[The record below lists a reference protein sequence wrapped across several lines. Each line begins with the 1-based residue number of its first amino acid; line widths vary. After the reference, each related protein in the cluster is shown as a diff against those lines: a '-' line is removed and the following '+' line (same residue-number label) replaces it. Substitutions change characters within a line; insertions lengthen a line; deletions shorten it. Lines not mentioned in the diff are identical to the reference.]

1 MRTVAALDAEVTE
14 NKYEVPAGRGVVV
27 LTAKLGNE

>member
-1 MRTVAALDAEVTE
+1 MGSVAALDAEVTE

-27 LTAKLGNE
+27 LTGNE